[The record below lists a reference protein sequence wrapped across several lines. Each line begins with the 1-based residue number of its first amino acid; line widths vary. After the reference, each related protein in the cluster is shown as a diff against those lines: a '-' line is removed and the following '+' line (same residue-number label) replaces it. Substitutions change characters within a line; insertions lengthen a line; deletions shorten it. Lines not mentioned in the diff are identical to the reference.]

1 MKTFITVENEQ
12 AEQFE
17 QSLREFNLI
26 HDVKEIQERDFRTD
40 FIFEDL
46 NEQEEET
53 LEALKSELTFH
64 W

>member
-1 MKTFITVENEQ
+1 MRTFITVENEQ

-17 QSLREFNLI
+17 QSLREFDLI
-26 HDVKEIQERDFRTD
+26 HDVKEIQERDFRTN

-46 NEQEEET
+46 NEQEEAT